1 MNGKIDTSTARA
13 PTPLVVAPRL
23 AAGDG
28 GEAHAAHVASSPRV
42 VIVGA
47 GFGGLTVVQALRRA
61 PVEVTVIDRQNHHL
75 FQPLLY
81 QIATAGLSPA
91 DIAVPIRS
99 ILRKQRNVKT
109 LLGEV
114 TGIDKK
120 GRCVLVG
127 DRRIPYDLLVIA
139 TGATHA
145 YFGHDEWAPFAPGL
159 KSLEHAL
166 ALRRRIL
173 LAFEKAETSDDP
185 LERRRLG
192 NFVIIG
198 GGPTGVELS
207 GAIAELAKN
216 ALATDFRNIDPRHA
230 RIILVE
236 AGPRLLTVFP
246 EALSAHAKAALERL
260 GVEVR
265 LGAPV
270 TSCDERG
277 VSVGPVRIEA
287 ETIIWA
293 AGVAASPAAAWLA
306 ADRDRAGR
314 VVVTSDFLLPGHPEI
329 FVIGDTAAA
338 KDRDGK
344 PLPGVAPVA
353 KEAAR
358 HVAKTILAR
367 MAGRQPP
374 SPFRYKNPGN
384 LATIGRRSAIVDF
397 GWLRM
402 TGFPAWLL
410 WSTAHIYFLI
420 GFRNRLVVALDWLI
434 SYFTSRRRAR
444 LITGG

>member
-1 MNGKIDTSTARA
+1 
-13 PTPLVVAPRL
+13 VVAPGL
-23 AAGDG
+23 AAGNGG
-28 GEAHAAHVASSPRV
+28 GEAHVAHAASLPRV

-47 GFGGLTVVQALRRA
+47 GFGGLTAARALRRA
-61 PVEVTVIDRQNHHL
+61 PVEVTLIDRQNHHL

-81 QIATAGLSPA
+81 QIATASLSPA

-99 ILRKQRNVKT
+99 ILRGQNNVTT

-114 TGIDKK
+114 TGIDKEA
-120 GRCVLVG
+120 RCVIIG

-139 TGATHA
+139 TGVTHA

-159 KSLEHAL
+159 KTLEHAL
-166 ALRRRIL
+166 ALRRHIL
-173 LAFEKAETSDDP
+173 LAFEKAETSDDLP
-185 LERRRLG
+185 ERRRLG
-192 NFVIIG
+192 AFVIIG

-207 GAIAELAKN
+207 GAIAELAKS
-216 ALATDFRNIDPRHA
+216 ALAKDFRNIDPRHA

-236 AGPRLLTVFP
+236 AGPRLLTAFP
-246 EALSAHAKAALERL
+246 EKLSAHAKAALERL

-270 TSCDERG
+270 TSCDGQG
-277 VSVGPVRIEA
+277 VSIGAVRIEA

-293 AGVAASPAAAWLA
+293 AGVAASPAAAWLEADQDRSGRVIVA
-306 ADRDRAGR
+306 ADF
-314 VVVTSDFLLPGHPEI
+314 SLPGRSEI
-329 FVIGDTAAA
+329 FVIGDTASAE
-338 KDRDGK
+338 DSDGK

-353 KEAAR
+353 KKAAV

-367 MAGRQPP
+367 IAGREPP
-374 SPFRYKNPGN
+374 GPFRYKNPGN
-384 LATIGRRSAIVDF
+384 LATIGRRSAVVDF

-410 WSTAHIYFLI
+410 WSVGHVYFLI
-420 GFRNRLVVALDWLI
+420 GFRNRTVVALDWLV
-434 SYFTSRRRAR
+434 SYFTSRRGAR
-444 LITGG
+444 LIVGR